1 MFKKSVQTP
10 FKIKMQFNSIKLF
23 ARFVF
28 LGWLF
33 NFISN
38 LLLFNQTD
46 YVLLYTV
53 FTHFV
58 LPPLKY
64 GMEQL
69 AEYLDMRIRNEEKNI
84 KENRDKL
91 DRDYLYHFAWNGEE
105 LFKSHFMVKQYGE
118 LRQVIRVAEAPGEV
132 HGYIQH
138 KREECL
144 KELVSGSIRRR
155 STDDIFNL
163 AHIYR
168 LECMQGLVKDYAG
181 FERLLSM
188 KAPQKEIRTKKA
200 PERKRPDGLKM

>member
-1 MFKKSVQTP
+1 MTEQE
-10 FKIKMQFNSIKLF
+10 
-23 ARFVF
+23 
-28 LGWLF
+28 
-33 NFISN
+33 
-38 LLLFNQTD
+38 
-46 YVLLYTV
+46 
-53 FTHFV
+53 
-58 LPPLKY
+58 KY

-155 STDDIFNL
+155 STDHIFNL
-163 AHIYR
+163 AHTYR

-188 KAPQKEIRTKKA
+188 KAPQKEIKTKKA

>member
-1 MFKKSVQTP
+1 MMEQE
-10 FKIKMQFNSIKLF
+10 
-23 ARFVF
+23 
-28 LGWLF
+28 
-33 NFISN
+33 
-38 LLLFNQTD
+38 
-46 YVLLYTV
+46 
-53 FTHFV
+53 
-58 LPPLKY
+58 KY
-64 GMEQL
+64 GMERL
-69 AEYLDMRIRNEEKNI
+69 AEYLDMRIRNEEKSI

-118 LRQVIRVAEAPGEV
+118 LRQVIRQAEAPGEV
-132 HGYIQH
+132 HGYIRH

-163 AHIYR
+163 AHTYR
-168 LECMQGLVKDYAG
+168 LECTQGLVKDYAG

-188 KAPQKEIRTKKA
+188 KAPQKEIKTKKA

>member
-1 MFKKSVQTP
+1 MTEQ
-10 FKIKMQFNSIKLF
+10 
-23 ARFVF
+23 
-28 LGWLF
+28 
-33 NFISN
+33 
-38 LLLFNQTD
+38 D
-46 YVLLYTV
+46 
-53 FTHFV
+53 
-58 LPPLKY
+58 KY

-118 LRQVIRVAEAPGEV
+118 LRQVIRQAEAPGEV
-132 HGYIQH
+132 HGYIRH

-163 AHIYR
+163 AHTYR

-188 KAPQKEIRTKKA
+188 KPPRKEVKAKTEPEMKK
-200 PERKRPDGLKM
+200 KSNGLKI

>member
-1 MFKKSVQTP
+1 MTEQE
-10 FKIKMQFNSIKLF
+10 
-23 ARFVF
+23 
-28 LGWLF
+28 
-33 NFISN
+33 
-38 LLLFNQTD
+38 
-46 YVLLYTV
+46 
-53 FTHFV
+53 
-58 LPPLKY
+58 KY
-64 GMEQL
+64 GMERL
-69 AEYLDMRIRNEEKNI
+69 AEYLDMRIRNEEKSI
-84 KENRDKL
+84 KEKRDKL

-163 AHIYR
+163 A
-168 LECMQGLVKDYAG
+168 
-181 FERLLSM
+181 RLLSM
-188 KAPQKEIRTKKA
+188 KAPQKEIKTKKA

>member
-1 MFKKSVQTP
+1 MTEQE
-10 FKIKMQFNSIKLF
+10 
-23 ARFVF
+23 
-28 LGWLF
+28 
-33 NFISN
+33 
-38 LLLFNQTD
+38 
-46 YVLLYTV
+46 
-53 FTHFV
+53 
-58 LPPLKY
+58 KY

-155 STDDIFNL
+155 
-163 AHIYR
+163 
-168 LECMQGLVKDYAG
+168 QGLCW
-181 FERLLSM
+181 L
-188 KAPQKEIRTKKA
+188 RTA
-200 PERKRPDGLKM
+200 SVHEGSPEGDKNEEGP